1 MSQSEQFVQM
11 YLHVGNIL
19 LIKNRFN
26 HLCFQYILFVVSY
39 VLVEK
44 KLFFILLCTSRENGI
59 RLNSFWTIGRV
70 VFNEIGSFDM
80 DNVIMSYISK
90 INNQIG
96 TKFLNSIRGWLY
108 ILCFKCRLI
117 IIWATQSS
125 HIFEMEIINVSS
137 IYPKSVWVIEVK
149 FYVRIVC
156 SIFMGFE

>member
-11 YLHVGNIL
+11 YVHVGNIL

-96 TKFLNSIRGWLY
+96 TKIFELN
-108 ILCFKCRLI
+108 KRLI
-117 IIWATQSS
+117 IHIMFQMSS
-125 HIFEMEIINVSS
+125 HHHMSNAKLPHIWNGNHQRFVYISKERMSNRGKILCTN
-137 IYPKSVWVIEVK
+137 
-149 FYVRIVC
+149 C
-156 SIFMGFE
+156 L